1 MRGFHGPGTA
11 HIAFSTLQ
19 AEICLVAPHK
29 CKKRGNLWLDS
40 VTERRIMTVTSEQ
53 AGLGAEEDS
62 KQSSAQLW
70 THACEIFFI
79 CGPVPLTQP
88 GRPINKGDRKRTRK
102 WRVINF
108 QQSILEEMLH
118 RVNEDEMYL
127 TGCVSCRKFH
137 WTVHR

>member
-29 CKKRGNLWLDS
+29 CEKRGNLWLDS

-53 AGLGAEEDS
+53 AELGAEEDS

-70 THACEIFFI
+70 TQACEIVLFVAQ
-79 CGPVPLTQP
+79 CPSPNQ
-88 GRPINKGDRKRTRK
+88 GDP
-102 WRVINF
+102 
-108 QQSILEEMLH
+108 
-118 RVNEDEMYL
+118 
-127 TGCVSCRKFH
+127 
-137 WTVHR
+137 